1 MTSKFQITL
10 PKRIREKIPI
20 KPGEK
25 VYLEVQND
33 KITIRAVT
41 AEKGVLERL
50 YGTVDKKFDAVEEIH
65 KVRACEK
72 DLR

>member
-1 MTSKFQITL
+1 MTSKFQITI

-25 VYLEVQND
+25 VYLDVQD
-33 KITIRAVT
+33 DRITIKAVT
-41 AEKGVLERL
+41 TKEGVLERL
-50 YGTVDKKFDAVEEIH
+50 YGTMDKKFDAVKEIH
-65 KVRACEK
+65 REKKKKK